1 MNKYYLKFDTRE
13 SMEAVCELLGWKHSV
28 EYDEEMTEFYAWFNL
43 DQNNV
48 GTIDI
53 IGEMWVEPVLADEFN
68 EDEIGVENIPWDEQT
83 DLQRYIREQRQGD
96 YWTINENNF
105 YQYQIGL
112 LDEEIWAKE
121 SQYTQM
127 QWDHCHLR
135 HVFEGQVFMSSY
147 ENYVRSL
154 PDGCQNLDD
163 SYDGIIPRFE

>member
-1 MNKYYLKFDTRE
+1 MSSKIPV
-13 SMEAVCELLGWKHSV
+13 AVSFTGVANFLGV
-28 EYDEEMTEFYAWFNL
+28 I
-43 DQNNV
+43 
-48 GTIDI
+48 GI
-53 IGEMWVEPVLADEFN
+53 IGSLIFVALELQQSQRIAIATQQQARTILRANQLLSTYEFN
-68 EDEIGVENIPWDEQT
+68 EDEIGVENIPWSEQT
-83 DLQRYIREQRQGD
+83 DLQRYIREQRQVY

>member
-1 MNKYYLKFDTRE
+1 MSSKIPVAISFTGVANF
-13 SMEAVCELLGWKHSV
+13 LGV
-28 EYDEEMTEFYAWFNL
+28 I
-43 DQNNV
+43 
-48 GTIDI
+48 GI
-53 IGEMWVEPVLADEFN
+53 IGSLIFVALELQQSQRIAIATQQQARTILRANQLLSTYEFN

-83 DLQRYIREQRQGD
+83 DLQRYIREQREVY

-135 HVFEGQVFMSSY
+135 HVFEGQVFITSY

>member
-1 MNKYYLKFDTRE
+1 MSSKIPV
-13 SMEAVCELLGWKHSV
+13 AVSFTEVANFLGV
-28 EYDEEMTEFYAWFNL
+28 I
-43 DQNNV
+43 
-48 GTIDI
+48 GI
-53 IGEMWVEPVLADEFN
+53 IGSLIFVALELQQSQRIAIATQQQARTILRANQLLSTYEFN

-83 DLQRYIREQRQGD
+83 DLQRYIREQRQVY

>member
-1 MNKYYLKFDTRE
+1 MSSKIPV
-13 SMEAVCELLGWKHSV
+13 AVSFTGVANFLGV
-28 EYDEEMTEFYAWFNL
+28 I
-43 DQNNV
+43 
-48 GTIDI
+48 GI
-53 IGEMWVEPVLADEFN
+53 IGSLIFVALELQQSQRIAIATQQQARTILRANQLLSTYEFN
-68 EDEIGVENIPWDEQT
+68 EDEIGVENIPWDEQM
-83 DLQRYIREQRQGD
+83 DLQRYIREQRQVY